1 MRLLLT
7 ECEML
12 PQHAVLVGL
21 SGGIDSVVLL
31 HALRAAARQ
40 GRIGALTAAHLH
52 HGLRGAAA
60 DADEEFCRR
69 LCGEWEIPFCSE
81 RADVRAEA
89 DSRRLSMETAA
100 RELRYDFLRRAAR
113 RFGADC
119 IAVAHHMDD
128 QAETVLLHLI
138 RGSGLAGLAGMR
150 PRNGDIVR
158 PLLRTQRREIE
169 AYAAENKLAY
179 CTDETNASDVMLRN
193 RVRHTLLPALKTLN
207 PRVVERLSSTADL
220 LAADEDCLQALAS
233 AAAKAAMREGEDGMD
248 RAALRSLEPSVRTRV
263 LRQQLLLAQQGDV
276 ERRDIDRVDALLFQ
290 QAGTQIELRGGKAA
304 WVDSRLLHVGVP
316 PKIRTFSIP
325 FAAPGTVHT
334 PAGVIRSEWADFRR
348 AAHACEAYVDFD
360 ALPPDTAV
368 RTRRPGDRFH
378 PLGAP
383 GTRKLSDVMTDRK
396 LPGTQRDLPLLCG
409 GAEVLWMPGY
419 TISERLK
426 VTPQT
431 KRVLHIIFEEE
442 KRQ

>member
-31 HALRAAARQ
+31 HALRSAARQ

-348 AAHACEAYVDFD
+348 TAHACEAYVDFD

-368 RTRRPGDRFH
+368 RTRRSGDRFH

-419 TISERLK
+419 TIAERLK

>member
-1 MRLLLT
+1 
-7 ECEML
+7 
-12 PQHAVLVGL
+12 
-21 SGGIDSVVLL
+21 
-31 HALRAAARQ
+31 
-40 GRIGALTAAHLH
+40 
-52 HGLRGAAA
+52 
-60 DADEEFCRR
+60 
-69 LCGEWEIPFCSE
+69 
-81 RADVRAEA
+81 
-89 DSRRLSMETAA
+89 
-100 RELRYDFLRRAAR
+100 
-113 RFGADC
+113 
-119 IAVAHHMDD
+119 
-128 QAETVLLHLI
+128 
-138 RGSGLAGLAGMR
+138 
-150 PRNGDIVR
+150 
-158 PLLRTQRREIE
+158 
-169 AYAAENKLAY
+169 
-179 CTDETNASDVMLRN
+179 
-193 RVRHTLLPALKTLN
+193 
-207 PRVVERLSSTADL
+207 
-220 LAADEDCLQALAS
+220 
-233 AAAKAAMREGEDGMD
+233 MREGEDGMD
-248 RAALRSLEPSVRTRV
+248 RVALRSLEPSVRTRV

-334 PAGVIRSEWADFRR
+334 PAGVIRSEWAEFCRT
-348 AAHACEAYVDFD
+348 AHACEAYVDFD

-368 RTRRPGDRFH
+368 RTRRSGDRFH

-419 TISERLK
+419 TIAERLK